1 VTCTSCGKCVQAC
14 PTGALV
20 RKGVSIGEMTK
31 DPSKIE
37 FLSEARRERV
47 WDLRRVVVEDDIHG

>member
-1 VTCTSCGKCVQAC
+1 
-14 PTGALV
+14 
-20 RKGVSIGEMTK
+20 VSIGEMTK